1 MGKAKH
7 FIQANTLKNILEN
20 PYENKKNLQK
30 IQPLTILYTIFHEK
44 STPFVYLVS
53 VTDGAPSIYLV

>member
-20 PYENKKNLQK
+20 PYENKKKTSRKSN
-30 IQPLTILYTIFHEK
+30 PLPFYIRFFTKKVPLSYTLYQ
-44 STPFVYLVS
+44 
-53 VTDGAPSIYLV
+53 